1 MPASLYYAYRFALD
15 VLRETERERI
25 DGDSNASTRR
35 MLERVL
41 PRFEDLVDDES
52 PEDVDFLLNRLGRA
66 ANAA

>member
-1 MPASLYYAYRFALD
+1 M
-15 VLRETERERI
+15 LRETERERI
-25 DGDSNASTRR
+25 DGDPNASTRR